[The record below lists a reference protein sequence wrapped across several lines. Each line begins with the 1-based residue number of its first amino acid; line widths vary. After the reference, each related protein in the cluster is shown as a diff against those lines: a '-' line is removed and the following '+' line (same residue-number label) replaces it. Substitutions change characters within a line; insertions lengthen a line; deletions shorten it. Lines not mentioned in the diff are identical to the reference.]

1 MISSPLSPT
10 ESAIVISELATC
22 VNKTYV
28 YCSHHDLT
36 DNWKTDL
43 PDAIRG
49 VKHYCLLH
57 QIDPY
62 QYYRTMSGRTQIY
75 ICNYG
80 DSLLPCTSA
89 EYWAATALLDD
100 KCGEGK
106 GAWMYRQ
113 TEDHTWSI
121 GRDPSL
127 SDHDFRPECGMW

>member
-28 YCSHHDLT
+28 YCSHRDLT